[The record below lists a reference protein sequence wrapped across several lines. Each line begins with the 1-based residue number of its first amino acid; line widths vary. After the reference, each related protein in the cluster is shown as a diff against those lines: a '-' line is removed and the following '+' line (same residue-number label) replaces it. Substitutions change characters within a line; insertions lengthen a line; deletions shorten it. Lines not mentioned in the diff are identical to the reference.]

1 MMKSLF
7 VTGTDTDVGKTCV
20 SASIV
25 KNLRDMDIDV
35 GVMKPFASGHKKN
48 SSSLPQDVEILMKYS
63 GSQDP
68 IDLVNPYF
76 FEIPTS
82 PYDAAK
88 ILVQKIN
95 LQKVIDA
102 YNKLLSSHDLV
113 IVEGIGGLMTP
124 ITQNYFVSNL
134 ISELDIDTIIVM
146 GSKLGTVNHT
156 LLTYEHCKQM
166 HLKLKGFVINQTV
179 PSGYELSNL
188 RQQIMEL
195 TNQIVYCTIPYQKN
209 FDLDLYIDNFTNFVD
224 ISNFGL
230 KDS

>member
-1 MMKSLF
+1 MKSLF

-48 SSSLPQDVEILMKYS
+48 SNSLPQDVEILMKYS

-113 IVEGIGGLMTP
+113 VVEGIGGLMTP

-134 ISELDIDTIIVM
+134 ISELDIDTIIVI

-166 HLKLKGFVINQTV
+166 HLKLKGFVINQTE

-188 RQQIMEL
+188 KQQIMEL

-209 FDLDLYIDNFTNFVD
+209 FDLDLYIDNFTNFVN
-224 ISNFGL
+224 ISNFGFN
-230 KDS
+230 DI

>member
-1 MMKSLF
+1 MKSLF

-48 SSSLPQDVEILMKYS
+48 SNSLPQDVEILMKYS

-113 IVEGIGGLMTP
+113 VVEGIGGLMTP

-134 ISELDIDTIIVM
+134 ISELDIDTIIVI

-166 HLKLKGFVINQTV
+166 HLKLKGFVINQTE
-179 PSGYELSNL
+179 PGGYELSNL
-188 RQQIMEL
+188 KQQIMEL

-209 FDLDLYIDNFTNFVD
+209 FDLDLYIDNFTNFVN
-224 ISNFGL
+224 ISNFGFN
-230 KDS
+230 DI

>member
-1 MMKSLF
+1 MLKDADILNPSFFISL
-7 VTGTDTDVGKTCV
+7 
-20 SASIV
+20 I
-25 KNLRDMDIDV
+25 
-35 GVMKPFASGHKKN
+35 
-48 SSSLPQDVEILMKYS
+48 
-63 GSQDP
+63 
-68 IDLVNPYF
+68 VNPYF

-88 ILVQKIN
+88 ILAQKISP
-95 LQKVIDA
+95 QKVIDA
-102 YNKLLSSHDLV
+102 YDKLLSFHDLV

>member
-1 MMKSLF
+1 MKSLF

>member
-1 MMKSLF
+1 MKSLF

-48 SSSLPQDVEILMKYS
+48 SNSLPQDVEILMKYS

-134 ISELDIDTIIVM
+134 ISELDIDTIIVT

-209 FDLDLYIDNFTNFVD
+209 FDLGLYIDNFTNFVD

>member
-1 MMKSLF
+1 MKSLF

-48 SSSLPQDVEILMKYS
+48 SNSLPQDVEILMKYS
-63 GSQDP
+63 GSQDT

-166 HLKLKGFVINQTV
+166 HLKLKGFVINQTE
-179 PSGYELSNL
+179 PNGYELTNL
-188 RQQIMEL
+188 KQQIMEL
-195 TNQIVYCTIPYQKN
+195 TSQIVYCAIPYHRN
-209 FDLDLYIDNFTNFVD
+209 FDFDLYVDNFTNFVD
-224 ISNFGL
+224 ILNFGL

>member
-1 MMKSLF
+1 MKSLF

-166 HLKLKGFVINQTV
+166 HLKLKGFIINQTE
-179 PSGYELSNL
+179 PNGYELTNL
-188 RQQIMEL
+188 KQQIMEL
-195 TNQIVYCTIPYQKN
+195 TSQIVYCAIPYHRN
-209 FDLDLYIDNFTNFVD
+209 FDFDLYVDNFTNFVD
-224 ISNFGL
+224 ILNFGL

>member
-1 MMKSLF
+1 MKSLF

-48 SSSLPQDVEILMKYS
+48 SNSLPQDVEILMKYS

-102 YNKLLSSHDLV
+102 YNKLRSSHDLV

-166 HLKLKGFVINQTV
+166 HLKLKGFIINQTE
-179 PSGYELSNL
+179 PNGYELTNL
-188 RQQIMEL
+188 KQQIMEL
-195 TNQIVYCTIPYQKN
+195 TSQIVYCAIPYHRN
-209 FDLDLYIDNFTNFVD
+209 FDFDLYVDNFTNFVD
-224 ISNFGL
+224 ILNFGL